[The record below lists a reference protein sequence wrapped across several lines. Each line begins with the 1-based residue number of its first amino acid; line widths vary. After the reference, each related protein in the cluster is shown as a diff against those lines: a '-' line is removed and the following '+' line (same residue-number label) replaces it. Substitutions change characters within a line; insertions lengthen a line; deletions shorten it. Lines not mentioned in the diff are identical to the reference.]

1 MIESAGFDDSGNLI
15 VYLSRK
21 MICLH
26 EGYQVM
32 LRIDRKLGV
41 MKGVSAVF
49 GRMGRPHVRT
59 PVFAAAA
66 LVLALAS
73 TSKAG
78 LIITMSEAG
87 VVGPTIVETTAG
99 NSAVFSGAF
108 GDYTVSV
115 NTAVSNSPGVN
126 GLATLNVSSSEIAG
140 TLLPGSSGI
149 LTINVQATGFTVP
162 AASTPTF
169 FMQSIGSN
177 SSSSS
182 AVMTFQSFLNSSSS
196 PLQGPLLQGE
206 SNTNITSILGPLSPF
221 PFTIS
226 DTTSILVAPGLEG
239 ASSGSTE
246 VASTQRF
253 VFTPAPSSFVMLLDC
268 VAVVGGGLGARG
280 LRRRLALVDLD

>member
-1 MIESAGFDDSGNLI
+1 
-15 VYLSRK
+15 
-21 MICLH
+21 
-26 EGYQVM
+26 M

-41 MKGVSAVF
+41 MKGVSAVL
-49 GRMGRPHVRT
+49 GRLGGAHVRT

-78 LIITMSEAG
+78 LII
-87 VVGPTIVETTAG
+87 TIVETTAG

-206 SNTNITSILGPLSPF
+206 SNTNISSILGPLSPF

-226 DTTSILVAPGLEG
+226 DTTSIFVAPGLEG

-253 VFTPAPSSFVMLLDC
+253 VFTPAPSSFVMLLGC
-268 VAVVGGGLGARG
+268 VAVVGLGARG
-280 LRRRLALVDLD
+280 LRRRLALVDVN